1 MTSHR
6 TVEGKGSGV
15 HPAEEIR
22 YLLLAAQREGNRYFT
37 ESLRPLGLTAS
48 QAEVLRV
55 LQEHQ
60 PITLRDLGRL
70 LVCEY
75 GSPSRLVSGMARA
88 GLVASAPSAEDG
100 RAVTLS
106 LTPLGAERAAQ
117 VVTIEAELDQ
127 QIMRLIQDIPIQPVM
142 DLFWR
147 YIEGRPAGQAL
158 ARRTG
163 RAVAPG
169 QTTPR

>member
-1 MTSHR
+1 
-6 TVEGKGSGV
+6 V

-22 YLLLAAQREGNRYFT
+22 YLLLATQREGNRYFT
-37 ESLRPLGLTAS
+37 DALRPLGLTPS

-55 LQEHQ
+55 LQEYQ
-60 PITLRDLGRL
+60 PISLRDLGQL

-75 GSPSRLVSGMARA
+75 GSPSRLVSGMVRA
-88 GLVASAPSAEDG
+88 GLVASEPSVEDR

-106 LTPLGAERAAQ
+106 LSPSGVERAAQ
-117 VVTIEAELDQ
+117 VVAIETALDE
-127 QIMRLIQDIPIQPVM
+127 QIMHLTAGMPIQAVM

-147 YIEGRPAGQAL
+147 YIEERPAGQAL

-163 RAVAPG
+163 RV
-169 QTTPR
+169 TPRAQR

>member
-1 MTSHR
+1 M
-6 TVEGKGSGV
+6 

-22 YLLLAAQREGNRYFT
+22 YLLLATQREGNRYFT
-37 ESLRPLGLTAS
+37 EALRPLGLTAS

-55 LQEHQ
+55 LQEYQ
-60 PITLRDLGRL
+60 PISLRDLGRL

-75 GSPSRLVSGMARA
+75 GSPSRLVSGMVRA

-106 LTPLGAERAAQ
+106 LTPSGADQAAQ
-117 VVTIEAELDQ
+117 VQAIEAGLDE
-127 QIMRLIQDIPIQPVM
+127 QIMRLVQDVPIQAVM

-147 YIEGRPAGQAL
+147 YIEERPAGKAL

-163 RAVAPG
+163 RAVAPAPG
-169 QTTPR
+169 DGPADRPAGG

>member
-1 MTSHR
+1 M
-6 TVEGKGSGV
+6 

-22 YLLLAAQREGNRYFT
+22 YLLLATQREGNRYFT
-37 ESLRPLGLTAS
+37 DALRPLGLTPS

-60 PITLRDLGRL
+60 PISLRDLGQL

-75 GSPSRLVSGMARA
+75 GSPSRLVAGMVRAR
-88 GLVASAPSAEDG
+88 LVASSPSTEDK

-117 VVTIEAELDQ
+117 VVTIETALDE
-127 QIMRLIQDIPIQPVM
+127 QIMRLIADVPIQAVM

-147 YIEGRPAGQAL
+147 YVEERPAGRAL

-163 RAVAPG
+163 RLG
-169 QTTPR
+169 

>member
-1 MTSHR
+1 
-6 TVEGKGSGV
+6 V
-15 HPAEEIR
+15 HLAEEIR
-22 YLLLAAQREGNRYFT
+22 YLMLATQREGNRHFT
-37 ESLRPLGLTAS
+37 EALRPLGLTAS

-55 LQEHQ
+55 LQEYQ
-60 PITLRDLGRL
+60 PISLRDLGQL

-75 GSPSRLVSGMARA
+75 GSPSRLVSGMVRA
-88 GLVASAPSAEDG
+88 GLVASEPSPEDR

-117 VVTIEAELDQ
+117 VGAIEAGLDE
-127 QIMRLIQDIPIQPVM
+127 QITLLIKGVPIQAVM

-147 YIEGRPAGQAL
+147 YIAERPAGKAL

-163 RAVAPG
+163 RAAA
-169 QTTPR
+169 R

>member
-1 MTSHR
+1 
-6 TVEGKGSGV
+6 V

-22 YLLLAAQREGNRYFT
+22 YLLLATQREGNRYFT
-37 ESLRPLGLTAS
+37 EALRPLGLTAS

-55 LQEHQ
+55 LQEYQ
-60 PITLRDLGRL
+60 PISLRDLGRL

-75 GSPSRLVSGMARA
+75 GSPSRLVSGMVRA

-106 LTPLGAERAAQ
+106 LTPTGADQAAQ
-117 VVTIEAELDQ
+117 VQAIEAGLDE
-127 QIMRLIQDIPIQPVM
+127 QIMRLVQDVPIQTVM

-147 YIEGRPAGQAL
+147 YIEERPAGKAL

-163 RAVAPG
+163 RAAAPAPG
-169 QTTPR
+169 SPADRRAGG